1 MERTIDFDAVG
12 RVAKRVELK
21 GVRLVEISAKC
32 DPSVSGSSL
41 VPTVN
46 LDCKPGAHDANSLE
60 VVCDYTFI
68 AHSDEKQAIESA
80 IQYLLVYEITTGAEP
95 ANANDVAEF
104 ARANGALHSW
114 PFVREIL
121 FGLTSRMGYPPYTLP
136 VMHFNQKPKAAKP
149 ATSPLEAPAE
159 AEKVT
164 SPKGLGR

>member
-32 DPSVSGSSL
+32 DPNILGPSL

-46 LDCKPGAHDANSLE
+46 LECKPGAYDANRME
-60 VVCDYTFI
+60 VICDYTFI
-68 AHSDEKQAIESA
+68 AQSDEKQAIESA
-80 IQYLLVYEITTGAEP
+80 IRYLLVYEITTGAES
-95 ANANDVAEF
+95 ADADDVAEF

-136 VMHFNQKPKAAKP
+136 VMHFNRKPKAPKP
-149 ATSPLEAPAE
+149 ASPSVETPAE
-159 AEKVT
+159 MEKA
-164 SPKGLGR
+164 